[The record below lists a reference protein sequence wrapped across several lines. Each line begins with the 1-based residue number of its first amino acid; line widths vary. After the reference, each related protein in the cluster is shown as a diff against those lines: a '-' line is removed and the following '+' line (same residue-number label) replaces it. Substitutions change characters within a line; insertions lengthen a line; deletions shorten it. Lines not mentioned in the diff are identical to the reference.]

1 MHSVSA
7 NMKKI
12 ICNGGVESIHFLP
25 IFTSKERSNV
35 TSTTTCFKGQ
45 QYSWS
50 LI

>member
-1 MHSVSA
+1 MQSVSA
-7 NMKKI
+7 NMKK
-12 ICNGGVESIHFLP
+12 NHMYGVKNVIFLP

-35 TSTTTCFKGQ
+35 MSTTTCFKGQ